1 MNGCIHIYCGNGK
14 GKTTAALGLS
24 VRAAGSG
31 MRVLFVQFLKGQP
44 TSELESLKLLPN
56 IRVLRT
62 EQSGKFTFQ
71 MTPDELADLRVRQ
84 TDTLRTAMEA
94 ARSGECDLLVLDEI
108 FGALSTQTV
117 DETVLKNFLAHKPA
131 ALELVLTGRNP
142 SACYIDQADYVSE
155 IQAVKHPYERG
166 LPARK
171 GIEK

>member
-142 SACYIDQADYVSE
+142 SADYIDQADYVSE